1 MTQLKAL
8 IAKQDQVW
16 WFVGAILLV
25 GAIRLG
31 LTLNGVSNAATKFA
45 SMSAVIFIACLYFG
59 SKPQS
64 FKERLVVSYLLILP
78 YMLVE
83 VIGLG
88 YTRASGRPTIFHAP
102 EYSLGSSIDQHFWG
116 HIIGGLTWEPV
127 CLLVVMLI
135 VRGVVVGITS
145 LANRRAH

>member
-1 MTQLKAL
+1 MEQFKAL

-16 WFVGAILLV
+16 WFVGAIVLV

-31 LTLNGVSNAATKFA
+31 LTLSGVSNATTKFA
-45 SMSAVIFIACLYFG
+45 SMFAVILIACVYFG

-88 YTRASGRPTIFHAP
+88 YTWASGRPTIFHAP
-102 EYSLGSSIDQHFWG
+102 EYSLGTSIEQHFWG
-116 HIIGGLTWEPV
+116 HIIGGLTWEPAS
-127 CLLVVMLI
+127 LLLVMLI